1 MKFDGKDVTTM
12 RGLPK
17 IVAQAPIGKAV
28 EVEVLRKGESKKL
41 SVTVG
46 LLEEDEVAA
55 APEEGA
61 PAQGPAPVTVSILGM
76 KLTTLTDDS
85 RLKYN
90 LEAKVQGILVDD
102 VDASSPAAQKGLKP
116 GDVIIEAA
124 EETVSKPE
132 DLAKAVEKMKAV
144 GRKAVL
150 LRVEDGKGDLR
161 FVAIPIEGDG
171 KQP

>member
-1 MKFDGKDVTTM
+1 M
-12 RGLPK
+12 
-17 IVAQAPIGKAV
+17 
-28 EVEVLRKGESKKL
+28 
-41 SVTVG
+41 
-46 LLEEDEVAA
+46 
-55 APEEGA
+55 
-61 PAQGPAPVTVSILGM
+61 TVSILGM
-76 KLTTLTDDS
+76 KLTTLTDES